1 MSDRKV
7 FPITQG
13 VACQLKW
20 TWNTIRLQEAT
31 SSCCHRVVAVNL
43 DSENFSD
50 IHNHPTWVR
59 HREMQLQG
67 LFPQGGCQYC
77 EEIENAGGTSDRL
90 LHSTQTGIYPPELD
104 LDPLA
109 THVTPRILEVF
120 INNRCNLAC
129 IYCDESNSTRIQKE
143 NSKFGYAI
151 SGIDKNLPITKNI
164 IPKVALT
171 DNYDA
176 LLEKFFLYLESKYQ
190 HLRQLNVLGGEPFY
204 QKEFFSLTDFLLAR
218 KNPEL
223 DFTVVSNLM
232 VSQPVL
238 EEFVDK
244 MKHAL
249 VNRNLKSLRITAS
262 IDCWGLE
269 QEYLRYGL
277 DLEKWTNNFEYLA
290 KHKWIY
296 LTINNTITSLSIKK
310 MPELLNYING
320 IRKTRQI
327 NHSFGLVD
335 GRPHLHPEIFGPGF
349 FTDDFN
355 KIISLMNSNTSWDQT
370 TVDYM
375 KGISTRLSQTLADK
389 SKQHYLKLY
398 LDEIDRRR
406 GTDWKSVFPWFS
418 NHYEKDNNNVV

>member
-1 MSDRKV
+1 
-7 FPITQG
+7 
-13 VACQLKW
+13 
-20 TWNTIRLQEAT
+20 
-31 SSCCHRVVAVNL
+31 
-43 DSENFSD
+43 
-50 IHNHPTWVR
+50 
-59 HREMQLQG
+59 
-67 LFPQGGCQYC
+67 
-77 EEIENAGGTSDRL
+77 
-90 LHSTQTGIYPPELD
+90 
-104 LDPLA
+104 
-109 THVTPRILEVF
+109 
-120 INNRCNLAC
+120 
-129 IYCDESNSTRIQKE
+129 
-143 NSKFGYAI
+143 
-151 SGIDKNLPITKNI
+151 
-164 IPKVALT
+164 
-171 DNYDA
+171 
-176 LLEKFFLYLESKYQ
+176 
-190 HLRQLNVLGGEPFY
+190 
-204 QKEFFSLTDFLLAR
+204 
-218 KNPEL
+218 
-223 DFTVVSNLM
+223 
-232 VSQPVL
+232 
-238 EEFVDK
+238 
-244 MKHAL
+244 
-249 VNRNLKSLRITAS
+249 
-262 IDCWGLE
+262 LE

-310 MPELLNYING
+310 MPDLLNYING

-418 NHYEKDNNNVV
+418 NHNEKDNNNVV